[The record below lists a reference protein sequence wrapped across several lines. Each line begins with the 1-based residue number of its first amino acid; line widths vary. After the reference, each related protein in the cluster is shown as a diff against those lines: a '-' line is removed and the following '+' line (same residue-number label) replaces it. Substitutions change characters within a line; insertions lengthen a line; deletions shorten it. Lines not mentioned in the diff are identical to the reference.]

1 MRSIITKVEVFGVA
15 MPLVGGGFKNAYV
28 TKTVQKSAVIR
39 ITDNDGRIGLG
50 NIDPSPGYSAES
62 IEDSLKVLK
71 EVLAPS
77 MIGVDAFNIHEL
89 LIAMN
94 KKADHFYDAKAAIEM
109 ACTDL
114 ICGKLDIPVYTYLG
128 GQVVDIL
135 LFNAWIGI
143 LPPDEA
149 AAEAK
154 NGLIK
159 DLSQP
164 RLRLVE
170 IFMRTEIV

>member
-1 MRSIITKVEVFGVA
+1 MRSIISKVEVFGVA

-39 ITDNDGRIGLG
+39 ITDSDGRIGLG

-94 KKADHFYDAKAAIEM
+94 KRVDHF
-109 ACTDL
+109 
-114 ICGKLDIPVYTYLG
+114 
-128 GQVVDIL
+128 
-135 LFNAWIGI
+135 
-143 LPPDEA
+143 
-149 AAEAK
+149 
-154 NGLIK
+154 
-159 DLSQP
+159 
-164 RLRLVE
+164 
-170 IFMRTEIV
+170 